1 MLVRGFRFSPF
12 HCSSQHT
19 LSYQTLLSLKRCLL
33 MATSTL
39 WNGLISP
46 IFLKK
51 RCLGWGWWG
60 SLAQCLSK
68 KPQLSLAGVQT
79 QACVSVKP
87 APFVSVCFYIIVF
100 LGLMLIIKPWL
111 QSSVCLSIH
120 LSITC
125 LSIHQSFIHSSMH
138 PSVCLSTYLSL
149 LFGLRLVF

>member
-19 LSYQTLLSLKRCLL
+19 LSYQTLLSLKRSFKSFNANINPVEWSYFSHFPEEK
-33 MATSTL
+33 MP
-39 WNGLISP
+39 GLRVVGVI
-46 IFLKK
+46 
-51 RCLGWGWWG
+51 G
-60 SLAQCLSK
+60 SVSVK

-111 QSSVCLSIH
+111 QSSVY
-120 LSITC
+120 
-125 LSIHQSFIHSSMH
+125 LSIHQSHVYRSINHLSIH
-138 PSVCLSTYLSL
+138 PSIRLSVYLPIPS
-149 LFGLRLVF
+149 VSS